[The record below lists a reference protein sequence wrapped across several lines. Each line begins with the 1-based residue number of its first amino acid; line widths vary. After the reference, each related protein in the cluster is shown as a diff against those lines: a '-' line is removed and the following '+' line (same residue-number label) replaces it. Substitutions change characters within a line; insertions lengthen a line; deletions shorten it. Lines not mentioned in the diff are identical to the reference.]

1 MTGEKVVTEEKAMLV
16 LSRRVGQ
23 KVVIGNGVVVVVT
36 AVNGDRV
43 RLGFEGPGEV
53 PIHREELASRLRA
66 EELLECETREDAT
79 AVLA

>member
-1 MTGEKVVTEEKAMLV
+1 MTGKEAIGTEEKAMLV

-53 PIHREELASRLRA
+53 PIHREELASRLQA
-66 EELLECETREDAT
+66 EEALEREDEA
-79 AVLA
+79 AVCA

>member
-1 MTGEKVVTEEKAMLV
+1 MRWNVFTEDAAMLV

-53 PIHREELASRLRA
+53 PIHREELAVRLQA
-66 EELLECETREDAT
+66 EEAGEREACEDTS
-79 AVLA
+79 AVCA

>member
-1 MTGEKVVTEEKAMLV
+1 MTGKQVIVTEEKAMLV

-53 PIHREELASRLRA
+53 PIHREELASRLQA
-66 EELLECETREDAT
+66 EEALEREDAA
-79 AVLA
+79 AVCA